1 LAVIFL
7 QTTYGYAHGTANAI
21 LTIPYSLAGIL
32 QPIWG
37 YISDK
42 VGGRSQFLLISSV
55 IFVAAHY
62 TLGWVRLDGDPI
74 YIPIAALTAL
84 GLGYSIFT
92 AVIWPCFPLVVPPRA
107 IGTAYGIPT
116 SGYNL
121 VLTIYYVLVG
131 YFTSSVDNDEKY
143 LNVQY
148 FLLITSI
155 STVATSLMLLYMDKR
170 TGWRLYPPA
179 FVTGD
184 DEKDIE

>member
-1 LAVIFL
+1 M
-7 QTTYGYAHGTANAI
+7 
-21 LTIPYSLAGIL
+21 GIL

-42 VGGRSQFLLISSV
+42 VGYRSQALFISSLL
-55 IFVAAHY
+55 FVGSHY
-62 TLGWVRLDGDPI
+62 TLGWVHLDNDPI

-121 VLTIYYVLVG
+121 ILTVYYVLVG
-131 YFTSSVDNDEKY
+131 YFTSSVDDSNKY
-143 LNVQY
+143 LQVQY

-155 STVATSLMLLYMDKR
+155 ATVGTSLLLIWMDKR
-170 TGWRLYPPA
+170 TGWRLLPSA
-179 FVTGD
+179 FAAETD
-184 DEKDIE
+184 KDLE